1 MDKKY
6 EVVWRDPQK
15 TVLMVNY
22 LQDVTWEDVL
32 AADIEAVAVIQQ
44 ESHSVSLFHYAGK
57 NNINLTDIGS
67 IKELLYNKVPF
78 PPPNMKLVIVL
89 LNNFRAKTSLKVA
102 MGVLDKVIFRRKL
115 TYVVDTVEEA
125 ERLILQASSRE

>member
-22 LQDVTWEDVL
+22 LQNVTWEDVL
-32 AADIEAVAVIQQ
+32 AADIEAVAIIQQ
-44 ESHSVSLFHYAGK
+44 ESHPVILFHHSGK
-57 NNINLTDIGS
+57 NNIDLIDIGS
-67 IKELLYNKVPF
+67 IKDLLYNKVPF

-89 LNNFRAKTSLKVA
+89 LNNYRSKTSLMMA
-102 MGVLDKVIFRRKL
+102 MEVLDKVIFRRKL
-115 TYVVDTVEEA
+115 TYVVNTMEEA
-125 ERLILQASSRE
+125 EAIIVKAGL

>member
-22 LQDVTWEDVL
+22 LQNVTWEDVL
-32 AADIEAVAVIQQ
+32 AADIEAVAIIQQ
-44 ESHSVSLFHYAGK
+44 ESHPVILFHYAGK
-57 NNINLTDIGS
+57 NNVDLIDIGS
-67 IKELLYNKVPF
+67 IKDLLYNKVPF

-89 LNNFRAKTSLKVA
+89 LNNYRSKTSLMMA
-102 MGVLDKVIFRRKL
+102 MEVLDKVIFRRKL
-115 TYVVDTVEEA
+115 TYVVNTMEEA
-125 ERLILQASSRE
+125 EAIIVKAGL